1 MTSIN
6 PVYVVAQPQQAQ
18 KNRTEAHVG
27 NAAVAT
33 AGLGATGLAARNVI
47 NDANSVYWNEIS
59 NFDWKTKNGKKVC
72 LVFKPDCL
80 TSKLYKRFEK
90 LGQKLFGENTKIGQ
104 AIERYVTG
112 NMKDGGRMASPE
124 QIAALVKR
132 CKTLGAVGVVAAPLV
147 LGILGLA
154 SYKAGKIDG

>member
-6 PVYVVAQPQQAQ
+6 PVYVVAPQQQSQ
-18 KNRTEAHVG
+18 KKRTAAHIG

-33 AGLGATGLAARNVI
+33 AGLGATGFAAGKVI
-47 NDANSVYWNEIS
+47 KDANRVYYNAIATS
-59 NFDWKTKNGKKVC
+59 NGCKGFVPFTG
-72 LVFKPDCL
+72 
-80 TSKLYKRFEK
+80 KLYKSFEK
-90 LGQKLFGENTKIGQ
+90 LGQKLFGGNTKIGQ

-112 NMKDGGRMASPE
+112 NMKGGGRMASPE

-132 CKTLGAVGVVAAPLV
+132 CKTFGAVGVVAAPLV

-154 SYKAGKIDG
+154 TYKAGKIDG